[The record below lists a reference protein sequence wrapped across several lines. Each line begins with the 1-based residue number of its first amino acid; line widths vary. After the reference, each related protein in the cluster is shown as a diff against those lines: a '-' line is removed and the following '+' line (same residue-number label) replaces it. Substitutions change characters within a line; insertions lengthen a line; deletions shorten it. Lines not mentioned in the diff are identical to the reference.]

1 MSYGPPSTSTP
12 FPHRQPSSKSTPH
25 NLSTS
30 SPTNP
35 TTFEFTKRK
44 RWADLLIH
52 ELSDAIIF
60 VLSNDAKIW
69 FCGRAVS
76 ELLGWRDAELIDRGF
91 TDLVN
96 SEDQRAFHGAFDE
109 SLRTRTEMNAY
120 VRLKTRSAF
129 SGQIVPQSEVLFEIK
144 GYPHFIENELTAR
157 CFFAVAKPYPS
168 RNVAMLNTFLELKI
182 ENERLQKRLA
192 ELRVRAP
199 SPSALLSGTST
210 SSVGSSPA
218 TRGSVPSVALR
229 SADMSSSYHPPH
241 QPRSPYDDPSPP
253 ANQMRGS
260 GYNSLPMHPYGGQH
274 TSASGAQPTDGDL
287 GDDTSRR
294 RKMRKMHNA
303 EQYVCVTCGRTD
315 SPEWRKGPQGPKTL
329 CNACGLRW
337 AKEVRNKVDENP
349 SAGAS
354 TGANIA

>member
-1 MSYGPPSTSTP
+1 MSYGPPSTSTVSH
-12 FPHRQPSSKSTPH
+12 PHRQSSSKSTPLPH
-25 NLSTS
+25 NPSTS
-30 SPTNP
+30 SS

-76 ELLGWRDAELIDRGF
+76 ELLGWRDAELIDRAF

-96 SEDQRAFHGAFDE
+96 SEDHRPFRVAFDD
-109 SLRTRTEMNAY
+109 SLRTRTEMNSY

-129 SGQIVPQSEVLFEIK
+129 PPSNVTQSEVLFEIK
-144 GYPHFIENELTAR
+144 GYPHFVERESTAR

-192 ELRVRAP
+192 ELRVRTP
-199 SPSALLSGTST
+199 SPSAPLSGPST
-210 SSVGSSPA
+210 SRVYPLGSSPP
-218 TRGSVPSVALR
+218 TRGSVQSAALR
-229 SADMSSSYHPPH
+229 STDIPSSYYPPH
-241 QPRSPYDDPSPP
+241 QPRPSYDDSGSP
-253 ANQMRGS
+253 ANQMRGYDPL
-260 GYNSLPMHPYGGQH
+260 GMHPYRGQQQA
-274 TSASGAQPTDGDL
+274 SASGAQPTDDDL

-294 RKMRKMHNA
+294 RKMRKMHNP

-337 AKEVRNKVDENP
+337 AKEVRSKVDGN
-349 SAGAS
+349 SVAGAS
-354 TGANIA
+354 TGA